1 MADTSIRQTVIRRA
15 FIAAAMTLL
24 SVFLPAQAAADN
36 LPSLGGNRGGD
47 LTAAQEREIGQQF
60 LQQARRQL
68 TFVRDPEVLEYVR
81 TLGQRVAA
89 QTDFHAYP
97 FHFYVIRDPSLN
109 AFAVPGGHIFLH
121 SGLIQTADSAAEVA
135 GVLAHEVAH
144 ITQRHMARQMAA
156 GKQSQLSSLLL
167 VAAGILAGMQGQG
180 EAAEALVFGA
190 GAYSQQEM
198 LAYSRAH
205 EHEADRL
212 GIQYLAEAGFDPEGL
227 PGFLQKL
234 QDWAQLQGAS
244 PAPFLSTHPLTQA
257 RVSDARNRAARMG
270 RGGPTPLGEA
280 TFGRIQA
287 RLRALTAESPQQAY
301 DHFQQRVSA
310 HPDRAA
316 ARYGLALAARRTGR
330 SAEAVELLQ
339 ELIQNAPESVAY
351 RRTLADVQLGDGQP
365 AAAVATLRA
374 ALERRPGD
382 PGLRERLGEALVA
395 ADRAADGRRILLE
408 LTRDY
413 SQRSSAFSA
422 LAQAY
427 SRLDRPIDAHR
438 TEAEARW
445 LAGQRTEALEQ
456 LRLAARLAREQ
467 GDPRLGQIQAR
478 IRELEPGGRLGPD
491 NQS

>member
-205 EHEADRL
+205 EREADRL
-212 GIQYLAEAGFDPEGL
+212 GIQYLTAAGFAPEGL
-227 PGFLQKL
+227 PNFLRKL
-234 QDWAQLQGAS
+234 QTWSQLQGAAP
-244 PAPFLSTHPLTQA
+244 PAYLSTHPLTGERIADAAGRA
-257 RVSDARNRAARMG
+257 RQLQGD
-270 RGGPTPLGEA
+270 GGTPLGQE
-280 TFGRIQA
+280 TFARIKV
-287 RLRALTAESPQQAY
+287 RLRAMTADSPEQAY
-301 DHFQQRVSA
+301 QHFQQRVSEA
-310 HPDRAA
+310 PEDAS
-316 ARYGLALAARRTGR
+316 ARYGLALAAQRSGR
-330 SAEAVELLQ
+330 LGEGVDELNHLV
-339 ELIQNAPESVAY
+339 ASHPEVVAY
-351 RRTLADVQLGDGQP
+351 RRTLAEFQLQAGNP
-365 AAAVATLRA
+365 EAAIDALKA

-382 PGLRERLGEALVA
+382 PALRETLGQALLA
-395 ADRAADGRRILLE
+395 KGQAKPARELLLE
-408 LTRDY
+408 VTRDY
-413 SQRSSAFSA
+413 PQRAQGHSA
-422 LAQAY
+422 LAEAY
-427 SRLDRPIDAHR
+427 TRMGQSIEAHR
-438 TEAEARW
+438 AEAEARW
-445 LAGQRTEALEQ
+445 LRGQRTEALEQ
-456 LRLAARLAREQ
+456 LRLAKRLAKDQ
-467 GDPRLGQIQAR
+467 GSPQLTQIEAR
-478 IRELEPGGRLGPD
+478 IQELTPSSSTP
-491 NQS
+491 